1 MLKRLLVL
9 ILICIFLIISIQ
21 LPSAAAQNN
30 RMIVSQTC
38 YAEIQLEH
46 WVNMRAG
53 PALNYAVVR
62 NLAPSTILRIFGEDG
77 NGEWFHAY
85 LPRVEKVGWIFFE
98 NVSFFGNCTNL
109 PVTNDDLDLIEPPSA
124 PPDIELPDYADG
136 MEFVEGER
144 IFYLNNGM
152 LYVRHET
159 EDLRA
164 HIVVADLEHEQLDV
178 QVALAPTPG
187 SRNGLLT
194 RLAENTG
201 AFVAINGDFYT
212 DNYMPQNLT
221 VIDNEIVTAPQF
233 RATFALQENH
243 EPFIGYFTES
253 TTWDGSIVAENEA
266 WLPLQFA
273 NITCEAEWLCMF
285 TDIWQELPLREG
297 YDGIRVLVSPENEV
311 LSIERNEPMGIPE
324 GHVVLRAGIDTEA
337 GKWLEDNLAIGETV
351 EINTTTTPTWSD
363 FEYAIS
369 GGPVIVKNGRFWQDC
384 NMEIDEADRICESF
398 TIDFHI
404 SHYNRALIPR
414 SAIGYNR
421 DNQALIL
428 IMVEGN
434 GVHDS
439 KGIRQDDLAA
449 MFIRLGAYAAMEFD
463 GGRSAILWIN
473 QNPVNGYI
481 PTDERH
487 IPNALLLF
495 WNEE

>member
-1 MLKRLLVL
+1 MFKRLLL
-9 ILICIFLIISIQ
+9 FIFIFSIGVIPFQ
-21 LPSAAAQNN
+21 FESSIAQDVSI
-30 RMIVSQTC
+30 MASQTC

-62 NLAPSTILRIFGEDG
+62 NLAPSTILRVFGEDG

-85 LPRVEKVGWIFFE
+85 LPRVEKIGWIFYE

-109 PVTNDDLDLIEPPSA
+109 PITVDEPELTEA
-124 PPDIELPDYADG
+124 PDAPTEIELPSFTNNMD
-136 MEFVEGER
+136 FVEDEQ
-144 IFYLNNGM
+144 IFYLNEGM
-152 LYVRHET
+152 IYIRYET
-159 EDLRA
+159 DDLRA
-164 HIVVADLEHEQLDV
+164 HVVIADLQHEQLDV
-178 QVALAPTPG
+178 RVALAPTPG

-233 RATFALQENH
+233 RATFALRKNH

-285 TDIWQELPLREG
+285 TDIWEDLPLLEG
-297 YDGIRVLVSPENEV
+297 YDGIRVLVSPENEI

-324 GHVVLRAGIDTEA
+324 GHVVLRAGIDTES
-337 GKWLEDNLAIGETV
+337 GKWLEDNLAVGEIV
-351 EINTTTTPTWSD
+351 EINTTTTPHWSD

-384 NMEIDEADRICESF
+384 NMDIDEEDRICESF
-398 TIDFHI
+398 TTDFHI

-414 SAIGYNR
+414 SAVGYNR
-421 DNQALIL
+421 DNKVLIL

-434 GVHDS
+434 DVHDS

-449 MFIRLGAYAAMEFD
+449 MFIRFGAYTAMEFD

-473 QNPVNGYI
+473 RNPVNGYI
-481 PTDERH
+481 PADERH

-495 WNEE
+495 WDKD